1 MKIGIVGKGNVGTAL
16 GSGLS
21 RAGHQIKYGH
31 RDPRETVKNAL
42 EWGEVIILAIP
53 HESVKDVIMSFGS
66 VADGKILIDV
76 TNVLNDKLELAFGFT
91 TSGAEEIQ
99 KLIPKAHVIKAFNT
113 VFAKNQSNG
122 HVLDKR
128 LTAFVAGDN
137 QKAKKTVMQLA
148 NDIGFDSVDCG
159 PLKAARYLE
168 PMGVLIISLA
178 FVQKMGVDIGYS
190 LVK

>member
-1 MKIGIVGKGNVGTAL
+1 M
-16 GSGLS
+16 
-21 RAGHQIKYGH
+21 
-31 RDPRETVKNAL
+31 
-42 EWGEVIILAIP
+42 
-53 HESVKDVIMSFGS
+53 KDVIMSFGS
-66 VADGKILIDV
+66 AADGKILIDV

-113 VFAKNQSNG
+113 MFAKNQSSG
-122 HVLDKR
+122 HVLDKQ